1 MSADSVIS
9 SIRKQYVDTRT
20 QANLKKLNA
29 NSGQELNIIV
39 ESLSTVVKNRKQL
52 GKISVSYIYYYSTE
66 K

>member
-1 MSADSVIS
+1 MPADSVIS

-20 QANLKKLNA
+20 QANIKKLHA